1 VTHAHTVLEGL
12 PRGIKKNLALV
23 FEVRFREEI
32 SEEIWQCGIEFDNRS
47 TVKCQLAATRHV
59 NSRAGAMLETR
70 SLLGERVLSM

>member
-1 VTHAHTVLEGL
+1 MTHAHTVLEGL

-32 SEEIWQCGIEFDNRS
+32 WQCGLEFDNRS